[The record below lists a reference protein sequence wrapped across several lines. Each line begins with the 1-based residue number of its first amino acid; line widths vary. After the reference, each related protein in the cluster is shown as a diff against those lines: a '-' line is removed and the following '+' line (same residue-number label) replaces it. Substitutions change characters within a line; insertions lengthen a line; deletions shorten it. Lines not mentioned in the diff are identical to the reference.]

1 MATPDRS
8 RSGFLGRAEEGTR
21 SNNTIPW
28 VIVAVFLVVGTAI
41 VVGTPAWAIGC
52 VFYALAG
59 GVALHAVLTTAS
71 T

>member
-8 RSGFLGRAEEGTR
+8 RSGFLGRAQEETPR
-21 SNNTIPW
+21 SNTIPW
-28 VIVAVFLVVGTAI
+28 VIVAVFLVVGTLI
-41 VVGTPAWAIGC
+41 LGTPAWAIGC

-59 GVALHAVLTTAS
+59 GVTLYTLLATAS